1 MTCDELRA
9 LAPELALN
17 AVTGT
22 ERADALAHLVGCG
35 SCQEYVEELAAVADG
50 LLLLAPEDEPPP
62 GFESRV
68 LARAAGRRVTR
79 RRWVV
84 AGSIAAALVLA
95 AGVGGAVARQL
106 DRRQLG
112 VNQDYVSAVIGLGG
126 RSLRAAPMVD
136 TSGRKVG
143 QVFVYDGSP
152 SWVYVSVDGWGAD
165 GAYTLE
171 LHGLPAG
178 ALSFPFTIA
187 AGQGSMAHTASGDV
201 SRLDTVRLVDERGHE
216 FCRAVLPAS

>member
-35 SCQEYVEELAAVADG
+35 SCQEYVEELAAIADG
-50 LLLLAPEDEPPP
+50 LLLLAPEDEPPA

-68 LARAAGRRVTR
+68 LGRAGRVSR
-79 RRWVV
+79 RRWAIV
-84 AGSIAAALVLA
+84 ASIAAALVLA
-95 AGVGGAVARQL
+95 AGVGGVVARQL
-106 DRRQLG
+106 DRRELG

-136 TSGRKVG
+136 TTGRKVG

-178 ALSFPFTIA
+178 PLSFPFTIA
-187 AGQGSMAHTASGDV
+187 GGQGSMAHTASGDV
-201 SRLDTVRLVDERGHE
+201 SRLDGVRLVDERGHE